1 MDKKFNG
8 ERLKEALQ
16 FRELKMS
23 DLSTKTGISRQS
35 LSLYANGDNN
45 PPYENVTKIAKE
57 LDFPYDFFM
66 TEDLCT
72 TVTDNTYFRSQAA
85 ATKKARKAQIIR
97 LEYVAKMY
105 EVLLDY
111 VDFPPLSLPI
121 VSELRVA
128 NDPLKLE
135 SPEGLREI
143 EEIAVQV
150 RKQWGLGSGPI
161 ESMQYE
167 LESHGIVVTGFS
179 GVDSTIDA
187 FSIRIKAEGSD
198 RIFVVALALGEKS
211 MQRLNFDMA
220 HELGHILMHA
230 WGESNEDIDK
240 DEFNLR
246 EKQANIFA
254 GALLLPAESFGK
266 DVAPYATNIDFY
278 RAMKKKWG
286 VSMQAMMYRAR
297 QLEIISAN
305 QFQYMMRLMSKRG
318 QRKREPGDI
327 PGRLDGTIF
336 QGAIDLLIDGE
347 YKTADEIKWEFAKNG
362 IILHQK
368 DLESLMG
375 LKAGTLNSEA
385 KVIPFLRVRK
395 ELE

>member
-1 MDKKFNG
+1 MKFNG
-8 ERLKEALQ
+8 DRLKEALQ

-23 DLSTKTGISRQS
+23 DLATKTDISRQS

-45 PPYENVTKIAKE
+45 PPYENVMKIAKE

-85 ATKKARKAQIIR
+85 ATKKTRKAQIIR

-111 VDFPPLSLPI
+111 VDFPTLSLPI

-135 SPEGLREI
+135 SAEGLREI
-143 EEIAVQV
+143 EEIAAQV
-150 RKQWGLGSGPI
+150 RKQWNLGKGPI

-187 FSIRIKAEGSD
+187 FSTRIKAEGSD

-211 MQRLNFDMA
+211 MQRLTFDMA

-230 WGESNEDIDK
+230 WGESNEDVDK

-278 RAMKKKWG
+278 RALKKKWG

-297 QLEIISAN
+297 QLEIITTN
-305 QFQYMMRLMSKRG
+305 QFQYMMRLMSKKG
-318 QRKREPGDI
+318 QRKKEPGDI
-327 PGRLDGTIF
+327 LGRLDGTIF

-347 YKTADEIKWEFAKNG
+347 YKTADDIKDAFAKNG

-385 KVIPFLRVRK
+385 KVIPFLRVRQ